1 MVLNASN
8 VQSLPNGA
16 KLMAN
21 AFVQILLKN
30 GMESSVSAKTLQS
43 SAQIV
48 FLALLQ
54 KYGTAILKAVYVL
67 STKFKMKMVIVYVL
81 REVMDKTVSFVRS
94 LLNGI
99 QLKKNAFVKILI
111 KNGMESNVSVKTLQ
125 SSAQIVFLALLQ
137 KYGTAILKAVYVLS
151 TKFKMK
157 MVIVYV
163 LREVMD
169 KTVSFVRSLLN
180 GIQLKKN
187 AFVKILIKNG
197 MESNVSAKMLPS
209 LAQIVLL
216 AKLQKLGTKI
226 LTLVNASSLK
236 QD

>member
-1 MVLNASN
+1 
-8 VQSLPNGA
+8 
-16 KLMAN
+16 
-21 AFVQILLKN
+21 
-30 GMESSVSAKTLQS
+30 MESSVSAKTLQS